1 MIWPIIKNSSAVQA
15 GVINL
20 HDVMFSFRTIVL
32 LMVVTMAA
40 ISESQLIAH
49 DETVIIVGRNAAGAL
64 VVDSDFA
71 QPVELPESIFSGI
84 SGYATGE
91 IGIHSTIFDD
101 PAMDFF
107 QLSTAAD
114 FQFILLAKDPGMEV
128 WNYNNSVFGY
138 MATNDAYN
146 IGPSPFDTHPIWNIV
161 TGTPGVAY
169 SLTLKL
175 HDLSAVYPDS
185 DPFVLSFTPVQIHYP
200 LKIQQVDPQHAALFW
215 TTNAVGWELQSSVS
229 LAPQSWVTVT
239 NIQSILGTNF
249 SLSISTAEAQQF
261 FRLHKQ

>member
-1 MIWPIIKNSSAVQA
+1 MKT
-15 GVINL
+15 
-20 HDVMFSFRTIVL
+20 FRTIVIL
-32 LMVVTMAA
+32 AVATMIAA
-40 ISESQLIAH
+40 SESQLKAH
-49 DETVIIVGRNAAGAL
+49 EETVIVVGRNAAGEI

-71 QPVELPESIFSGI
+71 QPVELPVSIFPGI

-91 IGIHSTIFDD
+91 IGVHSTIFDD
-101 PAMDFF
+101 PDNDFF

-128 WNYNNSVFGY
+128 WNYHDSVFGY

-161 TGTPGVAY
+161 SGTPVTAY

-175 HDLSAVYPDS
+175 HDSNGIYPDS
-185 DPFVLSFTPVQIHYP
+185 EPFVLSFTPVQIHYP
-200 LKIQQVDPQHAALFW
+200 LNLKQVDPQHAALSW

-229 LAPQSWVTVT
+229 LAAGSWITVT
-239 NIQSILGTNF
+239 NLQSIVGTNF
-249 SLSISTAEAQQF
+249 SLDITTTGAQQF